1 MVKVV
6 LKLSPLAKVFASVA
20 ALGGIL
26 AVYGLLKQVEWA
38 HDWGRALLFGG
49 AILYLIERIRMKLRA
64 SRVPKE

>member
-1 MVKVV
+1 MKVV